1 MELEQYISTG
11 IIESFLL
18 GLATPDEVAELQRMR
33 LRFPALETEIAAV
46 ERRMENAAFEEA
58 VMPPARVWE
67 GIQQHLN
74 WESSF
79 RDEKLS
85 DEERKHYTF
94 ISMQPKEGTYI
105 SVHRSWKIILIL
117 FFLLSKLFLVGF
129 LYFYFKSQSLQDKLN
144 EARHPQTTAAT
155 R

>member
-33 LRFPALETEIAAV
+33 LRFPGLETEIAAV
-46 ERRMENAAFEEA
+46 ERRMEKAAFDGA
-58 VMPPARVWE
+58 VPPPARVWQ
-67 GIQQHLN
+67 GIRQHLD

-79 RDEKLS
+79 QEEKLE
-85 DEERKHYTF
+85 DERKHYTF
-94 ISMQPKEGTYI
+94 INMQPKAGTYI

-117 FFLLSKLFLVGF
+117 FFILSKLFLIGF

-144 EARHPQTTAAT
+144 EARHPQTVSVT